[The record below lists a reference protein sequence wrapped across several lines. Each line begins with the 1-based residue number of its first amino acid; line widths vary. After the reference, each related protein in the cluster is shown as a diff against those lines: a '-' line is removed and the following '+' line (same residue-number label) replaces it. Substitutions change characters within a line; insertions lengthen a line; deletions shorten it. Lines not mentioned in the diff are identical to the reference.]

1 MARTAANRSTT
12 AKKAPAR
19 EAAIREKTVTTSG
32 STPRDPARKVGRFN
46 LRLSPD
52 QETLLRAA
60 SDATQTTISDFVL
73 RSATRAAEDALADKR
88 VFVLE
93 TVAWEELAAALER
106 PAADI
111 SGLRELMTA
120 PSILQEREH
129 EA

>member
-1 MARTAANRSTT
+1 M
-12 AKKAPAR
+12 
-19 EAAIREKTVTTSG
+19 
-32 STPRDPARKVGRFN
+32 
-46 LRLSPD
+46 
-52 QETLLRAA
+52 LRAA

-93 TVAWEELAAALER
+93 TVAWEELVAALER